1 MWFKDTLGWN
11 RIYYEQLN
19 KLIEHWVLDL
29 SIHDRELVAYQ
40 TCTCRTNLQCLPVP
54 TMSSYSPISGLVD
67 KEQYGTNGKTEKTKI
82 LCPPIF
88 GGIKIRILSTDHQES
103 GPLCISCTGWAVTPW
118 FHISP
123 SEFPLSSPWPL
134 WLAAIISTYK
144 LKIDV
149 LLGHSKHVQVHIQM

>member
-1 MWFKDTLGWN
+1 MSSNTGNKAKCDSMIPWD

-19 KLIEHWVLDL
+19 KLVEHWVLDL
-29 SIHDRELVAYQ
+29 STGINDRELVAYQ

-54 TMSSYSPISGLVD
+54 TMSSYSPISDLVD
-67 KEQYGTNGKTEKTKI
+67 KEQYDINGKTEKTKI

-123 SEFPLSSPWPL
+123 SEFPLSFP
-134 WLAAIISTYK
+134 
-144 LKIDV
+144 
-149 LLGHSKHVQVHIQM
+149 